1 MLKYEDGPSSDFP
14 EPDEIGYHGFP
25 VVPGQRLYRN
35 FKAKRLCQT
44 RLNIWRNRTMLPWV
58 QGTSAKL
65 WNQDQLFKK
74 LSVQN
79 PWDISVRF
87 PHVWKGKTETR
98 AGGALIQGYNISTL
112 CWKFKITSKGPPAS
126 KWVTVTQ
133 EPNTVLIRGETFQSV
148 ILSHQKNPG
157 DLKGKLPSFCPFA
170 AIDWGRVSMP
180 YRVSRETTVLD
191 LFLKGVV
198 ARIKT
203 HNLCERME
211 KANFTHFSLE
221 S

>member
-1 MLKYEDGPSSDFP
+1 MSDKVKYLEKQN
-14 EPDEIGYHGFP
+14 Y
-25 VVPGQRLYRN
+25 VPL
-35 FKAKRLCQT
+35 
-44 RLNIWRNRTMLPWV
+44 
-58 QGTSAKL
+58 GTGHQAKL

-79 PWDISVRF
+79 PGDILGHF
-87 PHVWKGKTETR
+87 PHAWKGKTETG

-126 KWVTVTQ
+126 KWVTVTL
-133 EPNTVLIRGETFQSV
+133 EPNTERIGEETFHSV
-148 ILSHQKNPG
+148 ILSHQKIPG

-170 AIDWGRVSMP
+170 AADQGRVSLW
-180 YRVSRETTVLD
+180 YRVSHETTALD

-198 ARIKT
+198 AGIKT
-203 HNLCERME
+203 YNLCERME
-211 KANFTHFSLE
+211 KDSSTHFSLE